1 MEQLLLLNNNV
12 KLSKPPL
19 ILPPPPPPPY
29 ALNLS
34 PARSAF
40 SYLFLKQS
48 AFNSYTYFL
57 RNFIDQFSDNNKNNN
72 NINNNINIQTKQ
84 KNRQVCK
91 QIDISSL
98 DYLINYELNKI
109 QHLNSLE
116 SNKFINK
123 TKNRFNSEINSHY
136 LLQQTNF
143 NNNNSN
149 SKGMYE
155 IIEPKNSFQFLFN
168 ILIVPIIFFTIFIVI
183 IIVTMISKL

>member
-57 RNFIDQFSDNNKNNN
+57 RNFIDQFSDNNKNKN
-72 NINNNINIQTKQ
+72 NNNINIQTKQ

-116 SNKFINK
+116 SSKFINK

-143 NNNNSN
+143 NNNSN
-149 SKGMYE
+149 NKAMYE